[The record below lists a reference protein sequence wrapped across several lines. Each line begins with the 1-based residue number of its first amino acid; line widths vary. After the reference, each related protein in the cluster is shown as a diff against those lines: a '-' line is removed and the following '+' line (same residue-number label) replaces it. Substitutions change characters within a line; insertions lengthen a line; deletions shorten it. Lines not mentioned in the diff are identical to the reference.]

1 MKNPGEEYKYLIY
14 LYWNSGWEVGF
25 SGGSVVRNLPANAV
39 DTSLIPGLGR
49 SAERNGNPLQ
59 YSCLGNQMDK
69 GACWATVR
77 GVTKKVGYNLMT
89 KQQAEICRMS
99 KSFQLSK

>member
-1 MKNPGEEYKYLIY
+1 M
-14 LYWNSGWEVGF
+14 
-25 SGGSVVRNLPANAV
+25 VRNLPANAV

-49 SAERNGNPLQ
+49 SAERNENPVQ
-59 YSCLGNQMDK
+59 YSCLGNQMDRR
-69 GACWATVR
+69 ACWATVH

-99 KSFQLSK
+99 KSFQLSR